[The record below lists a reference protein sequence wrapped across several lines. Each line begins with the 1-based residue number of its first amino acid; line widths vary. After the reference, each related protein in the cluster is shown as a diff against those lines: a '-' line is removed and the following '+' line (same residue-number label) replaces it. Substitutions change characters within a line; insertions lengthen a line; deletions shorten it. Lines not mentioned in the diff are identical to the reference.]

1 MPQLDVARRCRRC
14 SRSSRKKPRGFVLVT
29 GPTGSGKSTTLA
41 AMLDLINDD
50 APRAHPHDR
59 GPDRVPAPAQ
69 EVHRQPARAGRR
81 RAELRAR
88 PEGRAAPGPGR
99 DPRRRDARPRDDL
112 DRADRGRDRPPRLR
126 HAAHA
131 GHGADRRPHRRRV
144 PARRSSSRCACSCRW
159 RSRASSPSSCCR
171 RPTARAACVATEVL
185 VPTPAV
191 RNLIREGKTH
201 QIYSALQ
208 TGGAARHADDGRRA
222 RRARARAARSPA
234 SWPRRAPARPRS
246 CGA

>member
-1 MPQLDVARRCRRC
+1 MIRHHGKLHPLDYPTLTPQDTREVIYSILTNDQRKRLENDWQIDFSYSIPGQGALPRERLLPARLAVGAAFRLIPHEMPKLERR
-14 SRSSRKKPRGFVLVT
+14 SALPPVLEDFTKKPRGFVLVT

-50 APRAHPHDR
+50 AARAHPHDR

-112 DRADRGRDRPPRLR
+112 DRADRGRDRPPRVR

-131 GHGADRRPHRRRV
+131 GHRADGRPHRRRV

-159 RSRASSPSSCCR
+159 RSRAS
-171 RPTARAACVATEVL
+171 
-185 VPTPAV
+185 
-191 RNLIREGKTH
+191 
-201 QIYSALQ
+201 
-208 TGGAARHADDGRRA
+208 
-222 RRARARAARSPA
+222 
-234 SWPRRAPARPRS
+234 
-246 CGA
+246 